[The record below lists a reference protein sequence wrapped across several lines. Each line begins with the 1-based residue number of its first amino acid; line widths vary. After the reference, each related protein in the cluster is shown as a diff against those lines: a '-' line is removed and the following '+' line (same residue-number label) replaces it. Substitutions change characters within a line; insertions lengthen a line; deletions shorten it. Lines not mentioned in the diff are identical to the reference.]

1 MKKLLNHLLTDLLLF
16 LVVLLTII
24 IIGRIVLSD
33 NNIYN
38 MIIDNTE
45 QTNSEKIEKRVL
57 ESFISE
63 EDSEEISKYINENE
77 FDEEFGNIISSYF
90 KYTSGI
96 SNEKPNLNKFE
107 KVIKEAINKYEKES
121 GKKIDEKKIDQAI
134 NSMNRV
140 IEETKPV
147 KIDKRVKIFLNY
159 IYSDTSLTTII
170 ILIILIM
177 SIIYILNKSIISV
190 IKSSAIVC
198 TINTIFLLVLRYLIT
213 IINKDNILSPNTYKF
228 FIKISRNTFIIYLSI
243 SIILITILLINKNN
257 KRVLKKETIKDKKEE
272 IED

>member
-38 MIIDNTE
+38 LIIDNTE

-107 KVIKEAINKYEKES
+107 KVIRDIRTFDVNSFIQRNQEKCSRCIYEPAC
-121 GKKIDEKKIDQAI
+121 D
-134 NSMNRV
+134 R
-140 IEETKPV
+140 
-147 KIDKRVKIFLNY
+147 
-159 IYSDTSLTTII
+159 SL
-170 ILIILIM
+170 
-177 SIIYILNKSIISV
+177 
-190 IKSSAIVC
+190 
-198 TINTIFLLVLRYLIT
+198 
-213 IINKDNILSPNTYKF
+213 
-228 FIKISRNTFIIYLSI
+228 
-243 SIILITILLINKNN
+243 KN
-257 KRVLKKETIKDKKEE
+257 
-272 IED
+272 

>member
-90 KYTSGI
+90 KY
-96 SNEKPNLNKFE
+96 K
-107 KVIKEAINKYEKES
+107 
-121 GKKIDEKKIDQAI
+121 
-134 NSMNRV
+134 
-140 IEETKPV
+140 
-147 KIDKRVKIFLNY
+147 
-159 IYSDTSLTTII
+159 
-170 ILIILIM
+170 
-177 SIIYILNKSIISV
+177 
-190 IKSSAIVC
+190 
-198 TINTIFLLVLRYLIT
+198 
-213 IINKDNILSPNTYKF
+213 
-228 FIKISRNTFIIYLSI
+228 
-243 SIILITILLINKNN
+243 
-257 KRVLKKETIKDKKEE
+257 
-272 IED
+272 